1 MNLLVSWL
9 MIFHYLSEGTQT
21 LIIPM
26 PSGHFHSVELY
37 CATLTVMMTE
47 ATKAKNLTL
56 RPVLGRILLLYLC
69 GFLHML
75 ACAPTVSRD
84 VICVDFLCLG
94 QQFI

>member
-1 MNLLVSWL
+1 
-9 MIFHYLSEGTQT
+9 
-21 LIIPM
+21 
-26 PSGHFHSVELY
+26 
-37 CATLTVMMTE
+37 MMTE

-94 QQFI
+94 QIGFAFLVPAYPGCPGKEGVKWF